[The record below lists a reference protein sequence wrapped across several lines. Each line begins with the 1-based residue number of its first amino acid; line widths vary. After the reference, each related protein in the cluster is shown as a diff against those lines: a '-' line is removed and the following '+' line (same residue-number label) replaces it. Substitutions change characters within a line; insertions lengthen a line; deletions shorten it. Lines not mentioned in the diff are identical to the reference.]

1 MCTFQIVFVKKI
13 SRNVEKAFT
22 IVFKVELAVIRYDRL
37 KNDEEEEELTG
48 WGVEKKTV
56 KRLWLRHRCQ
66 VCHSRIRRKWKKW
79 KHPL

>member
-1 MCTFQIVFVKKI
+1 MYIFQIVFVKKI

-48 WGVEKKTV
+48 WGVEKK
-56 KRLWLRHRCQ
+56 LLRDFG
-66 VCHSRIRRKWKKW
+66 
-79 KHPL
+79 